1 VLNQGYDEFRAISEA
16 LSSAKFKF
24 CMVLLERFNSIST
37 SKLQIK
43 NEKGQT
49 LLHILCDNKNDETNK
64 DLIEKIYIMLTQKI
78 KLDKNEFDKEM
89 HTPLYYA
96 VKNNNIQLI
105 NLLTDK
111 VNDKEHYLFLQKDK
125 NNDKNE
131 SPLMLLYNKLLD
143 NSISNI
149 LLESLLKILYTVTKN
164 TKVGYFENVAKYLS
178 KQEDLSNLNSTLNK
192 DKQNLAKILQIYEY
206 LIKECNVDINQDIDD
221 KGNNIFFLSVIENN
235 YKLFND
241 ILIKEKNINYNKVNK
256 EGKSLIHLIVSPN
269 NLFSFQNI
277 QLLNSALKAGFNSII
292 KDKDGHTPLYYAYKY
307 KYDVMIKILSKYD
320 KSDYKQNYEE
330 EKMDI
335 EEEMDNNYDINY
347 NYKEV
352 SDKYYKEKIEPFIQQ
367 NDDKEDQTKLLV
379 TKDCGLIVSNYHV
392 YKDENGCIYNTNLS
406 KVNINKFLYGEF
418 LFYHMQ
424 LLVNDKKKMY
434 NLITRWGRFGEI
446 GQYQNTPFT
455 DQNEAI
461 KEYNKL
467 FLSKTG
473 NEWDKIKMNFDS
485 FERKPNRYYLLKLTE
500 KKPEIH
506 NIIKYFNQE
515 LKKINISIPKKNF
528 DQNFN
533 PNTKSLIHYLIQ
545 NAFKHKVENR
555 GFNNFNA
562 FSNNVDDIEEKY
574 NVLYFSKE
582 SLEKGYKLLSELA
595 QLTDKSNELKKEI
608 NNQKIFEK
616 NLENE
621 NSPYNLKKK
630 EYHEISQ
637 KILQLSN
644 TYYEIIPFENKR
656 NYSVKPINEA
666 HLIKQE
672 TDRLQSYIYI
682 EDTLKLFLSSL
693 YYTKLIDP
701 INYIYMSLNKKLIPL
716 NLNLNDQNNKDEK
729 IVKILLNY
737 IRIFSKKDSNF
748 NNSNAFCGFN
758 WNTNNKNSGNKRII
772 TNIFEI
778 IDKNENKLGK
788 DNSKRILLFHG
799 TKTQNILGILSKGLL
814 IAPIESES
822 SGNRFGSGIYLTD
835 SFNKSLGYASSDKK
849 KYILL
854 VDTFLDKVYQYKQK
868 DGSLNLKDLKK
879 KGYNCLINDAKNK
892 VSFEDRIFFNNGMTI
907 PTKII
912 EDNKDDGNNN
922 SFGFGFGSGKD
933 SDTEYVIYDSKLVNI
948 KYIIEVEN

>member
-1 VLNQGYDEFRAISEA
+1 
-16 LSSAKFKF
+16 
-24 CMVLLERFNSIST
+24 M
-37 SKLQIK
+37 
-43 NEKGQT
+43 
-49 LLHILCDNKNDETNK
+49 
-64 DLIEKIYIMLTQKI
+64 
-78 KLDKNEFDKEM
+78 
-89 HTPLYYA
+89 
-96 VKNNNIQLI
+96 
-105 NLLTDK
+105 
-111 VNDKEHYLFLQKDK
+111 
-125 NNDKNE
+125 
-131 SPLMLLYNKLLD
+131 
-143 NSISNI
+143 
-149 LLESLLKILYTVTKN
+149 
-164 TKVGYFENVAKYLS
+164 
-178 KQEDLSNLNSTLNK
+178 
-192 DKQNLAKILQIYEY
+192 
-206 LIKECNVDINQDIDD
+206 
-221 KGNNIFFLSVIENN
+221 
-235 YKLFND
+235 
-241 ILIKEKNINYNKVNK
+241 
-256 EGKSLIHLIVSPN
+256 
-269 NLFSFQNI
+269 
-277 QLLNSALKAGFNSII
+277 
-292 KDKDGHTPLYYAYKY
+292 
-307 KYDVMIKILSKYD
+307 
-320 KSDYKQNYEE
+320 
-330 EKMDI
+330 
-335 EEEMDNNYDINY
+335 
-347 NYKEV
+347 
-352 SDKYYKEKIEPFIQQ
+352 
-367 NDDKEDQTKLLV
+367 
-379 TKDCGLIVSNYHV
+379 
-392 YKDENGCIYNTNLS
+392 
-406 KVNINKFLYGEF
+406 
-418 LFYHMQ
+418 
-424 LLVNDKKKMY
+424 
-434 NLITRWGRFGEI
+434 
-446 GQYQNTPFT
+446 
-455 DQNEAI
+455 
-461 KEYNKL
+461 
-467 FLSKTG
+467 
-473 NEWDKIKMNFDS
+473 
-485 FERKPNRYYLLKLTE
+485 
-500 KKPEIH
+500 
-506 NIIKYFNQE
+506 
-515 LKKINISIPKKNF
+515 
-528 DQNFN
+528 
-533 PNTKSLIHYLIQ
+533 
-545 NAFKHKVENR
+545 
-555 GFNNFNA
+555 
-562 FSNNVDDIEEKY
+562 
-574 NVLYFSKE
+574 
-582 SLEKGYKLLSELA
+582 A

-716 NLNLNDQNNKDEK
+716 NLDLNDQNNKDEK

-748 NNSNAFCGFN
+748 NNSNAFGGFN
-758 WNTNNKNSGNKRII
+758 WNTNTKNSGNKRII

-788 DNSKRILLFHG
+788 DNNKRILLFHG

-879 KGYNCLINDAKNK
+879 KGYNCLINDARNK